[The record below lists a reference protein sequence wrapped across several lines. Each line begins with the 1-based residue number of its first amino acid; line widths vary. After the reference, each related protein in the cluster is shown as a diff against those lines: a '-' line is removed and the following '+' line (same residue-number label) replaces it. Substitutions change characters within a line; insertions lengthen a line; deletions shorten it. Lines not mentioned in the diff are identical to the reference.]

1 MGEGGGE
8 IIIKG
13 GSVEVN
19 FDDSLYLKEQLD
31 PNKHKNANR
40 MITRVQVQDA
50 SGRSLLDEADD
61 KDGLQ
66 WLITVSTSAK

>member
-19 FDDSLYLKEQLD
+19 FDASLYLKDQLD
-31 PNKHKNANR
+31 PNRHKNANR
-40 MITRVQVQDA
+40 IITRVQVQDA

-66 WLITVSTSAK
+66 WLITVSTR

>member
-50 SGRSLLDEADD
+50 SGRSLFDEADD

>member
-40 MITRVQVQDA
+40 IITRVQVQDA

-61 KDGLQ
+61 KDGLR
-66 WLITVSTSAK
+66 WLITVSTR

>member
-50 SGRSLLDEADD
+50 SGRSLFDEADD
-61 KDGLQ
+61 KDGRQ